1 MTYSSKVCT
10 SPLRCIRQP
19 AWIIGSDYMERLS
32 SLDSKCAQRASVFS
46 RTQDGNAGLL
56 RLLSGS
62 ETRVILSPLL
72 WVREPQCAR
81 TARTTISSWA
91 RPAVPD
97 CRRLITQTD
106 LPGFF
111 VFVES
116 DVLSSDC
123 ARSALA
129 VNAALIKDLKREKY
143 CVCIWCV
150 YLWPEGQWVN
160 FLGME
165 MKHGRSYTLLMF
177 TLPLFQAN
185 LKH

>member
-1 MTYSSKVCT
+1 
-10 SPLRCIRQP
+10 
-19 AWIIGSDYMERLS
+19 MERLS

-81 TARTTISSWA
+81 TAARTTISSWA

-111 VFVES
+111 VLAES

-143 CVCIWCV
+143 CVCV
-150 YLWPEGQWVN
+150 YLWLEGQWVN
-160 FLGME
+160 FLVFYEME
-165 MKHGRSYTLLMF
+165 MKHGQSYTSC
-177 TLPLFQAN
+177 LPLSMQFGTIN
-185 LKH
+185 